1 MRIYYPS
8 QPEWRYLHTCPEC
21 GCHNVSS
28 VALMP
33 WYPFEAKKV
42 CSLCGVSYS
51 EIEERDGLRRRSKE
65 RHLTA
70 SEWEID
76 RAIRRASRPQQE
88 WVRLPENLPS
98 LPPSGSGLSKPSN
111 PPVVEP
117 RGGERNSHF
126 RSHREQQPLSLHDR
140 RGSPRSGSGQISFPA
155 KVKKKSSRMRKV
167 SGGQDGRTNTR
178 KKVSARSMQREHL
191 RERD

>member
-1 MRIYYPS
+1 MRIYYAS

-42 CSLCGVSYS
+42 CSLCGVSYP
-51 EIEERDGLRRRSKE
+51 EIEEPEGLRRRSKE

-88 WVRLPENLPS
+88 WVRLPKNLPP
-98 LPPSGSGLSKPSN
+98 LPPSGGGLSKPSI
-111 PPVVEP
+111 PPVANR
-117 RGGERNSHF
+117 RGGERHLHF
-126 RSHREQQPLSLHDR
+126 DRAENGGHRRFAAREVR
-140 RGSPRSGSGQISFPA
+140 RAWGWVRFLFPQG
-155 KVKKKSSRMRKV
+155 RK
-167 SGGQDGRTNTR
+167 RNLP
-178 KKVSARSMQREHL
+178 A
-191 RERD
+191 